1 MDQPRDLTIVQAAR
15 EMRAGE
21 LTAEALVLSCLERI
35 ETREPEIQA
44 WVYVD
49 REHALRT
56 AREMDEDA
64 KEGRWRGPLHGI
76 PLGLKDIIDVQ
87 GMETRGG
94 TEAYPARTAQRDAG
108 CVARLREA
116 GSIMLGKTQTT
127 AFAFYDPAV
136 TRNPWNPAHTPG
148 GSSAGSGAAVGDRMC
163 MAALGSQTAGSAL
176 RPAAFNGL
184 VGFKAG
190 IGKIPTDGIIPLS
203 VHMDHVAPLTRGVED
218 AHLLWSVLRED
229 AVTDWRAAP
238 DNLPP
243 PLQPAAPRRVWR
255 VRDMFEQESS
265 PECLENLEHAC
276 GLLRENGVEIVEM
289 ALPAG
294 FATVREA
301 HWAIL
306 SAEAGSVHEKVFAD
320 REALF
325 PKHLAEFMREAVNTR
340 AVDYI
345 NAMHHR
351 DLMRGEIAALL
362 EGVDAAIMPT
372 SVTPPPEGLSATG
385 SAAFNIPW
393 SICGIPAM
401 SLPTRIIEGN
411 LPLGVQ
417 LIAAQ
422 DKEDALLQY
431 AAWCEEVFA
440 FRGAPA

>member
-1 MDQPRDLTIVQAAR
+1 MNQPRDLSIVQAAQL
-15 EMRAGE
+15 MRQGE
-21 LTAEALVLSCLERI
+21 ITAEALVMSCLERI

-49 REHALRT
+49 REHALHT
-56 AREMDEDA
+56 AREMDDDA
-64 KEGRWRGPLHGI
+64 KEERWRGPLHGI
-76 PLGLKDIIDVQ
+76 PLGIKDIIDVE

-94 TEAYPARTAQRDAG
+94 TEAYPARTAERDAG

-190 IGKIPTDGIIPLS
+190 IGKIPADGIIPLS
-203 VHMDHVAPLTRGVED
+203 AHMDHVAPLCRSVAD
-218 AHLLWSVLRED
+218 AHLLWNVLRQD
-229 AVTDWRAAP
+229 DAP

-265 PECLENLEHAC
+265 PECLENLEQAC
-276 GLLRENGVEIVEM
+276 RLLADNGVEIVEM
-289 ALPAG
+289 ALPAS

-301 HWAIL
+301 HWTIL
-306 SAEAGSVHEKVFAD
+306 SAEAGRAHEKVFAE

-325 PKHLAEFMREAVNTR
+325 PKHLGEFMREAVNTR

-362 EGVDAAIMPT
+362 YGVDAAIMPT
-372 SVTPPPEGLSATG
+372 SVTPPPEGLSSTG

-393 SICGIPAM
+393 SVCGIPAM
-401 SLPTRIIEGN
+401 SLPTRTIEGN

-417 LIAAQ
+417 IISSPEG
-422 DKEDALLQY
+422 EDTLLRI
-431 AAWCEEVFA
+431 AAWCEQVFD
-440 FRGAPA
+440 FDKAPA